1 MAGLIWGGALVSL
14 VGLSGLLYFIFKVAK
29 AKRSAIDD
37 DALKAVLQSIVPIN
51 LGALLL
57 SVLGLILVVIGV
69 FFG

>member
-14 VGLSGLLYFIFKVAK
+14 VGLSGLLYCIFKVAK

-37 DALKAVLQSIVPIN
+37 DALKAVLQSIAPIN

>member
-14 VGLSGLLYFIFKVAK
+14 IGLSGLFYCIFKVAH
-29 AKRSAIDD
+29 AKRSGIDD
-37 DALKAVLQSIVPIN
+37 EALKAVLQSIVPVN
-51 LGALLL
+51 LGSLLL

>member
-14 VGLSGLLYFIFKVAK
+14 VGLSGLLYCIFKVAK

-69 FFG
+69 FSG

>member
-1 MAGLIWGGALVSL
+1 
-14 VGLSGLLYFIFKVAK
+14 
-29 AKRSAIDD
+29 
-37 DALKAVLQSIVPIN
+37 LKAVLQSIVPIN

>member
-14 VGLSGLLYFIFKVAK
+14 VGLSGLLYCIFKVAK

>member
-14 VGLSGLLYFIFKVAK
+14 VGLSGLLYCIFKVAK

-57 SVLGLILVVIGV
+57 SVLGLTLVVIGV

>member
-1 MAGLIWGGALVSL
+1 MAGFIWGGALVSL
-14 VGLSGLLYFIFKVAK
+14 VGLSGLIYCIFKVAK

>member
-1 MAGLIWGGALVSL
+1 MAWLIWGGALVSL
-14 VGLSGLLYFIFKVAK
+14 VGLSGLLYCIFKVAK

>member
-1 MAGLIWGGALVSL
+1 MAGLIWGGTLVSL
-14 VGLSGLLYFIFKVAK
+14 VGLSGLLYCIFKVAK

>member
-14 VGLSGLLYFIFKVAK
+14 VGRSGLFYCIFKVAR

-37 DALKAVLQSIVPIN
+37 EALKAVLQSIVPVN
-51 LGALLL
+51 FGSLLL

>member
-14 VGLSGLLYFIFKVAK
+14 VGLSGLIYCIFKVAK